1 MDIATVARLL
11 SVDVRFVRRLVF
23 ERRIP
28 YLKVGRYL
36 RFDVDDV
43 ARWIDR
49 QRIQEYENPLSIG
62 REGR

>member
-1 MDIATVARLL
+1 MAKLL

-28 YLKVGRYL
+28 YIKVGRYL

-49 QRIQEYENPLSIG
+49 QRIQEDEKSLSIG